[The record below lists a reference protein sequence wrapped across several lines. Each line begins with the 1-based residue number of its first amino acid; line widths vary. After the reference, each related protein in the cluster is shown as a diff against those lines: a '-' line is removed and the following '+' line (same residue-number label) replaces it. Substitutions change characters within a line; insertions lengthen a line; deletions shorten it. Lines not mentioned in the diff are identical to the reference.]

1 MSVALVE
8 CLLGVR
14 ACVRACALGLIP
26 TMGREERFAVG
37 LRVRKNDWPFLEF
50 SDNFVSTN

>member
-1 MSVALVE
+1 MSVTLVE
-8 CLLGVR
+8 CLLG
-14 ACVRACALGLIP
+14 VRACALGLIP